1 MIHNQSETGL
11 TQGLKAGWTAWAC
24 MLLKRVCCH
33 LEPFEQVVHLLL
45 AEVVA
50 QVAQLTG
57 ESMPPTVLA
66 QHDACRQRQ
75 QPMQQSNILL
85 L

>member
-1 MIHNQSETGL
+1 
-11 TQGLKAGWTAWAC
+11 
-24 MLLKRVCCH
+24 
-33 LEPFEQVVHLLL
+33 
-45 AEVVA
+45 
-50 QVAQLTG
+50 VAQLTG